1 MTSPGPFSISSE
13 PAPWILAGL
22 LAAAFGLTGVIW
34 LGGSL
39 GAWAFGGPWQPPPF
53 SLATLLTFL
62 TGDVERLW
70 PRTSPLAIGTGIV
83 TLSAVGAGTLIP
95 TGLTLYRHFKVTPGL
110 AGRRDLRS
118 LTLKGAAA
126 RARTLRPSLAGRKH
140 IAPDETGMLL
150 GEHDGQEL
158 RGSYEDSYLA
168 FMAPRAGKTTA
179 VTVPLALR
187 APGALLMTS
196 RKSDVYTL
204 TSAALRARG
213 HLWAFDPQQIGHF
226 PQDFW
231 WDLLAGAVSVE
242 GARRLASTFITS
254 QFSANER
261 GDFWSL
267 AAGNTL
273 ATMFHAAARTG
284 RTHQQVLEW
293 LSDPTDDEPVRLL
306 KGVKAHALAISLRR
320 TLRGDPETRNGIYET
335 AGQVVA
341 CLTDPVIARWIT
353 PDANKP
359 QFNPEAFVHSRD
371 TLYLFSKRG
380 VGGAAPLVA
389 AFVDAVLQAGIT
401 AAEEAGGRLDPPLL
415 PILDEAA
422 NIVQLDDL
430 PDLYSFLGSM
440 GLPLVTILQSY
451 RQGVRVWGEPGMD
464 SLWSASTVKILGAGL
479 DDAAFAEKISTL
491 IGDHKVIE
499 TSVSDSASG
508 RSVSRSSRRERIYT
522 AADVRALPRG
532 SGLLLL
538 TGIRAAVIW
547 FRPWMGEPYADKIAA
562 AKRRAEAQITK
573 RARRARRA
581 RHASA
586 RTFPFTRPDASAE
599 EAAPGATST
608 HQEGTP

>member
-1 MTSPGPFSISSE
+1 MTSPGSSSE
-13 PAPWILAGL
+13 TSELPPWILASL
-22 LAAAFGLTGVIW
+22 LATAFGLTGVIW

-39 GAWAFGGPWQPPPF
+39 GAWVSGGLWQPPPF

-62 TGDVERLW
+62 TGDLDRLW
-70 PRTSPLAIGTGIV
+70 PHTSPVAVGAGIV
-83 TLSAVGAGTLIP
+83 AVAAAGAGTLIP
-95 TGLTLYRHFKVTPGL
+95 AGLALYRRFKVTPGL

-118 LTLKGAAA
+118 LTVKGAAA
-126 RARTLRPSLAGRKH
+126 RARTLRPSLVGRKH
-140 IAPDETGMLL
+140 ITPDETGMLL
-150 GEHDGQEL
+150 GEHDGAQL

-179 VTVPLALR
+179 VTVPMALR
-187 APGALLMTS
+187 APGAVMMTS

-213 HLWAFDPQQIGHF
+213 QLWAFDPQQICYA

-231 WDLLAGAVSVE
+231 WDLLAGSVSVE
-242 GARRLASTFITS
+242 GARRLASNFITN
-254 QFSANER
+254 QFSAGER
-261 GDFWSL
+261 GNFWSL
-267 AAGNTL
+267 AAANTL
-273 ATMFHAAARTG
+273 AAMFHAAARTG
-284 RTHQQVLEW
+284 RTHQHVLEW

-306 KGVKAHALAISLRR
+306 KNIDARALALSLRR

-335 AGQVVA
+335 TGQVVA
-341 CLTDPVIARWIT
+341 CLADPVISRWIT
-353 PDANKP
+353 PDPDKP
-359 QFNPEAFVHSRD
+359 QFDPEVFVHSRD
-371 TLYLFSKRG
+371 TLYLFSKKG
-380 VGGAAPLVA
+380 GSGAAPLVA

-464 SLWSASTVKILGAGL
+464 ALWSAATVKILGAGL
-479 DDAAFAEKISTL
+479 DDADFAEKISRL
-491 IGDHKVIE
+491 IGDHKVVE
-499 TSVSDSASG
+499 TSVSDSRSG

-532 SGLLLL
+532 TGLLLL
-538 TGIRAAVIW
+538 TGIRAAAIR
-547 FRPWMGEPYADKIAA
+547 FRPWMAEPYADRIAA
-562 AKRRAEAQITK
+562 AHRRAQAQITK
-573 RARRARRA
+573 RARRARQA
-581 RHASA
+581 RRSTSRNLQLA
-586 RTFPFTRPDASAE
+586 R
-599 EAAPGATST
+599 PGVSNTGAVPNGTST
-608 HQEGTP
+608 HQEGTA